1 MITSTSP
8 QGSGLHRRAASWS
21 TLALLSLPIVIAAW
35 HDVGAL
41 DRAIGDSAIIQLQVD
56 DMPGRLPLVGVYSR
70 FGFHHPGP
78 MLYYVVAAPVH
89 LLGASGLAIAGALVA
104 IASLGGILLVLYRRG
119 GSVLFALGVVLDLVL
134 VRSMALDVLSAW
146 NPYILILPFALAILL
161 TWSVWCSDW
170 RALPWL
176 AFVGSFVVQAH
187 IGTAPTIALMFL
199 SAAVWTTIARV
210 RRRCP
215 TRPVVLAI
223 VVLAVVWL
231 PPLIEQFTHQ
241 PGNISQILSIGS
253 GGSGEPTLGLTDA
266 LHLLSH
272 LLGRTNPLTVASTA
286 PIELITAARTTPIL
300 LLMVPAT
307 ALALSAFLARRLRLD
322 DALRLTGLLFGLCLT
337 SLVFL
342 TSISGLPYLYL
353 VRWIIV
359 ITCFVWMDLIW
370 ILIAMV
376 RTRITV
382 RPSVL
387 ASIGCSAVA
396 LLAIGLIPLGPSAV
410 HSENLVGAEAIR
422 FLEGRIDD
430 AIAGCGLIEVRSTS
444 DQPVT
449 GPALASGVIAEL
461 HRRGRNAVIEDLFE
475 FSHGAEHSLH
485 GRSPDCTLTLTI
497 SSAADLTSVPT
508 ADGERVAAFDTLNR
522 RERIQYQRLSHKR
535 DAGPLDDRDRAELR
549 RLRAA
554 ALSVRGTIVHHD

>member
-8 QGSGLHRRAASWS
+8 HQSGLHRRAAFWS
-21 TLALLSLPIVIAAW
+21 TLALLSLPIVIAAR
-35 HDVGAL
+35 HNVGAL

-176 AFVGSFVVQAH
+176 AFVGSFVVQSH

-231 PPLIEQFTHQ
+231 PPLIEQFTNQ

-300 LLMVPAT
+300 LLMVPAI
-307 ALALSAFLARRLRLD
+307 ALALSAFLAWRLRLD

-359 ITCFVWMDLIW
+359 ITCIIWMNLIW
-370 ILIAMV
+370 ILIAVV

-382 RPSVL
+382 RPPGAGGHRLLGGGTAGDRTDPPRAVSGAFREPRGCGGDPIPRGSHRRRDRRMRTHRGAIHIGSTGDRTGDRVGSGGGAAPSRPQCGHRGSLRVL
-387 ASIGCSAVA
+387 ARRRTQPAWS
-396 LLAIGLIPLGPSAV
+396 LTGLHADPHG
-410 HSENLVGAEAIR
+410 
-422 FLEGRIDD
+422 LE
-430 AIAGCGLIEVRSTS
+430 
-444 DQPVT
+444 
-449 GPALASGVIAEL
+449 
-461 HRRGRNAVIEDLFE
+461 RR
-475 FSHGAEHSLH
+475 
-485 GRSPDCTLTLTI
+485 
-497 SSAADLTSVPT
+497 
-508 ADGERVAAFDTLNR
+508 
-522 RERIQYQRLSHKR
+522 
-535 DAGPLDDRDRAELR
+535 
-549 RLRAA
+549 
-554 ALSVRGTIVHHD
+554 